1 MKYRYITIIIF
12 VFIASGCSKTV
23 EEDDYYVFTIGD
35 SKNIV
40 LDKLIKSGVNTV
52 RAGVDEIIEIRKSNA
67 KDLEKLRDSRGI
79 VFMDYRGIF
88 ARLHFEGNKVTN
100 LHILRA
106 AKSLNFDYFNEG
118 QTKEEVLKKG
128 LMALKLT
135 DGLIAFNVEPDNQW
149 LDLFNSTQ
157 KEKSDIKKYDT
168 WVFHGLND
176 HGLVRWFHSR
186 FVISFKEGKLRRVK
200 HMWSYI
206 ELP

>member
-100 LHILRA
+100 LHISRA
-106 AKSLNFDYFNEG
+106 AKSLNFDYCITG
-118 QTKEEVLKKG
+118 QAV
-128 LMALKLT
+128 
-135 DGLIAFNVEPDNQW
+135 
-149 LDLFNSTQ
+149 
-157 KEKSDIKKYDT
+157 
-168 WVFHGLND
+168 
-176 HGLVRWFHSR
+176 
-186 FVISFKEGKLRRVK
+186 
-200 HMWSYI
+200 
-206 ELP
+206 